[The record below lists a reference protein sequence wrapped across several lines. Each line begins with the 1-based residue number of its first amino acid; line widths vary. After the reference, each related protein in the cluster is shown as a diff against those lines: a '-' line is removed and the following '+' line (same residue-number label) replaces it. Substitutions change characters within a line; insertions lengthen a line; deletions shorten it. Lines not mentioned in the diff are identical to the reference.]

1 MRYNHKRGCDC
12 KNGAYGEKNHI
23 FRLTRAMYLYRALT
37 SEHNSKIWPEYL
49 TYQGSYI
56 DLKSK
61 CIIVLI
67 SQKLRTVVSS

>member
-1 MRYNHKRGCDC
+1 VAVTAKMGLI
-12 KNGAYGEKNHI
+12 GKNHI
-23 FRLTRAMYLYRALT
+23 FRLKHAMYPYRALR
-37 SEHNSKIWPEYL
+37 SEHKSKIWPEYL